1 MNTRSLRRLIL
12 ALGITGGIVHVP
24 VAHAQARLDREFDQQ
39 RWLDDCKHNSWNDQE
54 RVCEIRSYGLHSST
68 SLDIQPG
75 PNGGVKVRGWDRDS
89 VAIFAL
95 VSAQA
100 ESQGDAASLLKDVTV
115 RVAGGKIDT
124 DGPRTRRRQNWSVSF
139 EIMVPRNQDIRA
151 EAENGGISIREVR
164 GTMNVET
171 VNGGLELFKVA
182 GDVRATTVNGGLTV
196 TLDGKKW
203 DGKGLSA
210 ETTNGGVRVTFPD
223 GYAAHLRAGTTNGGF
238 SVDFPVTIQGRFG
251 KTLDTDLNGGGPTIR
266 IETTNGGISLRR
278 E

>member
-1 MNTRSLRRLIL
+1 MNTRFLRRLIL
-12 ALGITGGIVHVP
+12 TLGVTGGIVHVP
-24 VAHAQARLDREFDQQ
+24 LAHAQSRSEREFDQQ
-39 RWLDDCKHNSWNDQE
+39 RWLDDCRHNSWNDQE
-54 RVCEIRSYGLHSST
+54 RVCEVRAYGLHASK
-68 SLDIQPG
+68 SLDIKPG
-75 PNGGVKVRGWDRDS
+75 PNGGVRVHGWDRDS

-95 VSAQA
+95 VQAQA
-100 ESQGDAASLLKDVTV
+100 ESESDANALIKDVAV
-115 RVAGGKIDT
+115 KIADGKIDT

-139 EIMVPRNQDIRA
+139 EIMVPRSQDIRA
-151 EAENGGISIREVR
+151 EAENGGISVREVH
-164 GTMNVET
+164 GLINVET
-171 VNGGLELFKVA
+171 VNGGLDLYHVG
-182 GDVRATTVNGGLTV
+182 GDVKATTVNGGLTV
-196 TLDGKKW
+196 ALDGKKW

-251 KTLDTDLNGGGPTIR
+251 KTLETDLNGGGPSIR